1 MYNEERRLNSDLIIK
16 SLGITDIVAID
27 DGSSDGTLKRLKE
40 LSHLS
45 GFKILSSKNNLGK
58 GNVLQWAFQE
68 LLKEIDLSQYEWIG
82 YWDADFS
89 APIDELLLMIDY
101 SKNIQNCQ
109 VVWASRMEKNNA
121 KINRRWVRF
130 VLGRLFNLV
139 SSFLLRHKLYDSQ
152 CGAKI
157 FSSAAAKIAFSN
169 PFISR
174 WLFDLEIFLRLMQ
187 TGAISVHEYPISKW
201 SHVKGSKVSLLWD
214 GGKVLIDLVK
224 IRFKYIK

>member
-16 SLGITDIVAID
+16 SLGLTDIVAID
-27 DGSSDGTLKRLKE
+27 DGSSDGTLTRLKE

-45 GFKILSSKNNLGK
+45 GFKILSSKKNLGK

-68 LLKEIDLSQYEWIG
+68 ILKEIDLSQYDWIG

-89 APIDELLLMIDY
+89 APIEELVLMISH

-109 VVWASRMEKNNA
+109 VVWASRMEKNDA
-121 KINRRWVRF
+121 KINRLLVRF
-130 VLGRLFNLV
+130 VLGRLFKFV
-139 SSFLLRHKLYDSQ
+139 SGLLLRHKLYDSQ

-157 FSSAAAKIAFSN
+157 FSPTAAHIAFSN

-174 WLFDLEIFLRLMQ
+174 WLFDLEIYLRLIQ
-187 TGAISVHEYPISKW
+187 TGEILVHEYPISRW
-201 SHVKGSKVSLLWD
+201 SHVKGSKVSVLRD
-214 GGKVLIDLVK
+214 GAKVLVDLVK